1 MLPLAPLAPRLVRSE
16 IGQASV
22 ELVAIVPFV
31 LLCAAFAWQLALAGQ
46 TAWLCANAARVAAR
60 AEAVGRDGRAAARGA
75 LPALLIVAIVVFQLL
90 SIGYAKVLAGDA
102 AEAGAL
108 ALAGGKDAARA
119 ARRAVPGGAKAG
131 MRVRVA
137 RGTVSVTMHSPSPL
151 RALGR
156 RLEVGA
162 TAAVGER

>member
-1 MLPLAPLAPRLVRSE
+1 MSSQRA
-16 IGQASV
+16 QASV
-22 ELVAIVPFV
+22 EL
-31 LLCAAFAWQLALAGQ
+31 L
-46 TAWLCANAARVAAR
+46 
-60 AEAVGRDGRAAARGA
+60 GA

-119 ARRAVPGGAKAG
+119 ARRAVPGGSKAG

-137 RGTVSVTMHSPSPL
+137 RGTVSVTMHAPSPL